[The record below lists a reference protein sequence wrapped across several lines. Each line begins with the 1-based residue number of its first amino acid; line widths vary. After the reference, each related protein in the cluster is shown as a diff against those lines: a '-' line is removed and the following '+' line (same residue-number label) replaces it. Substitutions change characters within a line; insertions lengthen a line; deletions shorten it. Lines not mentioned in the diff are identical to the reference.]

1 VEGNIAGTARGG
13 PNAEPTSPSR
23 TGRRPLLLILA
34 VAGVLAIVGAVML
47 AVLLLRG
54 QSPYRVTATVPI
66 GRMPH
71 AVAVD
76 PDTHTVYVVNSGDRT
91 LSVIEVR

>member
-1 VEGNIAGTARGG
+1 
-13 PNAEPTSPSR
+13 
-23 TGRRPLLLILA
+23 
-34 VAGVLAIVGAVML
+34 ML